1 MSTER
6 GAVPKVVSREV
17 GYQKW
22 ESGQSWLCSGQCGHG
37 CAAPMLEP
45 LCSQLTWVPLHCHG
59 QWRVYSHTG
68 ILANF
73 LYRCTLCF
81 PPEHIPPSHSIP
93 GTSMSTGVIKC
104 RVACG
109 AHASVLLQR
118 KDFLQEK
125 NDHFHYF
132 AGCPSKPIIAWHLH
146 TKGKDPANLWVGTMP
161 SEQMGME
168 VGSQ

>member
-1 MSTER
+1 MC
-6 GAVPKVVSREV
+6 GAQGSFRLSRVPEA
-17 GYQKW
+17 W
-22 ESGQSWLCSGQCGHG
+22 EAVWTGRFSGLYVHG
-37 CAAPMLEP
+37 KDALMLEP
-45 LCSQLTWVPLHCHG
+45 VYFQSAWVSPRCHW
-59 QWRVYSHTG
+59 QCRAYSYTR
-68 ILANF
+68 ILAIS
-73 LYRCTLCF
+73 L
-81 PPEHIPPSHSIP
+81 SHSILYFFP
-93 GTSMSTGVIKC
+93 RIFPPPLCVSGIYMSTGVIKC

-109 AHASVLLQR
+109 VHASVLLQR

-125 NDHFHYF
+125 KNDHFQYF

>member
-1 MSTER
+1 
-6 GAVPKVVSREV
+6 
-17 GYQKW
+17 
-22 ESGQSWLCSGQCGHG
+22 
-37 CAAPMLEP
+37 
-45 LCSQLTWVPLHCHG
+45 
-59 QWRVYSHTG
+59 
-68 ILANF
+68 
-73 LYRCTLCF
+73 
-81 PPEHIPPSHSIP
+81 
-93 GTSMSTGVIKC
+93 MSTGVIKC

-109 AHASVLLQR
+109 VHASVLSQR

-125 NDHFHYF
+125 NDRFQYF